1 MIAKG
6 SPSVSVED
14 IHRKYTDFDIAH
26 RYLGITCVP
35 EVIVSPLRQDRNPS
49 LSIFESKLNPGL
61 LMFRDFGTG
70 EHGNLYTLLGKMW
83 NASFHEVLSR
93 IDRDMPEPVELKR
106 NRIKVYRKSA
116 GKVEVK
122 VREWREYDL
131 DWWASFGI
139 SFPWLKFGDIYP
151 ISHIIFTKG
160 EVSHAIPAEKYAY
173 AYVERKDGKVSLK
186 IYQPLST
193 EYKWM
198 SKHDSSVW
206 DLWTKIPERGE
217 NLIITSSRKDALC
230 IWANTGIPSLSL
242 QGEGYLPKEH
252 AVQQLKD
259 RYTNIYV
266 LYDNDFQSEENHGRM
281 YGKAIAEKFNLIQIE
296 IPEEYKSKDPSDLFK
311 NHGRAV
317 LQTVIH
323 SLINQF
329 KNIKHN
335 E

>member
-1 MIAKG
+1 MVAKG
-6 SPSVSVED
+6 SPSVSLED

-49 LSIFESKLNPGL
+49 LSIFESSRRPGS

-70 EHGNLYTLLGKMW
+70 EHGSLYHLLENMW
-83 NASFHEVLSR
+83 GISFPEVLSR
-93 IDRDMPEPVELKR
+93 VDRDMPEPVELRR

-122 VREWREYDL
+122 VREWRKYDL

-139 SFPWLKFGDIYP
+139 SLPWLKFGDIHP
-151 ISHIIFTKG
+151 ISHIIITKG
-160 EVSHAIPAEKYAY
+160 DVSHAIPAEKYAY
-173 AYVERKDGKVSLK
+173 VYVERKDDKVSLK

-217 NLIITSSRKDALC
+217 DLIITSSRKDALC

-242 QGEGYLPKEH
+242 QGEGYIPKEH
-252 AVQQLKD
+252 VVQQLKD
-259 RYTNIYV
+259 RYTNVYV

-281 YGKAIAEKFNLIQIE
+281 YGRAIAERFNLIQIE
-296 IPEEYKSKDPSDLFK
+296 IPEEYRSKDPSDLFR
-311 NHGRAV
+311 NHGRET
-317 LQTVIH
+317 LRTVIH
-323 SLINQF
+323 SLIEQT
-329 KNIKHN
+329 KNTKHN